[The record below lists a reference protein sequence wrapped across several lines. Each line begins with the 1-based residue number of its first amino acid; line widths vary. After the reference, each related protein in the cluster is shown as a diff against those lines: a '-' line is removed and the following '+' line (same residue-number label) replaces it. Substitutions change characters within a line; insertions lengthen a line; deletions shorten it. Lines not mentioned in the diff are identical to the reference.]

1 MNRKRAVVLA
11 LFLAALAAAAVVFEP
26 WAFFRTDTVEEAFPV
41 PDMTEAQQAAFA
53 ALPDPMQE
61 TLKAMAADPEM
72 DQDMVAQTT
81 LAVIQPDDAMDEEP
95 MEGMEQE
102 TTVLGTGSFGQI
114 DPIHG
119 ASGTATLYVLPDG
132 RRIVRLEDFRSTNG
146 PELHVILT
154 AGTEASTF
162 ADVGDYVDLGLLKGN
177 VGNQN
182 YDIPAD
188 TDLDAIRSVVIYCRP
203 FRVVF
208 SVANLT

>member
-1 MNRKRAVVLA
+1 MKRKRAVVLA

-26 WAFFRTDTVEEAFPV
+26 WAFFRTDIVEEAFPL

-61 TLKAMAADPEM
+61 TLKTMATDPEM

-81 LAVIQPDDAMDEEP
+81 LAVIQPDDEMDEAP

-102 TTVLGTGSFGQI
+102 TTVLGTGAFGQI